1 MFLPYFIALFLGFV
15 NPSTTS
21 CAGGPSTTV
30 QVNNSEDGNDGEDPG
45 DQPPGD
51 DTGGEQGHIPPRN
64 P

>member
-15 NPSTTS
+15 SPSNTS
-21 CAGGPSTTV
+21 CTGGTSTTV
-30 QVNNSEDGNDGEDPG
+30 NVTNSEDGDPG

-51 DTGGEQGHIPPRN
+51 DTGGESGHVPPTR

>member
-15 NPSTTS
+15 NPSNTS
-21 CAGGPSTTV
+21 CSGGTTTTV
-30 QVNNSEDGNDGEDPG
+30 NATNSEDGDPGDPG

-51 DTGGEQGHIPPRN
+51 DTGGEGAHVPPK